1 MGVDL
6 AIATPVFLDY
16 TFVGLEGLPGPGEE
30 RFAGD
35 MVRSPGGGA
44 ITAIGATRLGLTT
57 GIAAPLGRDLPG
69 RFVRE
74 ALAAEGIE
82 TGEPRDIRTPTTVVM
97 PVDGERAM
105 VTVDPGARAR
115 RGDVEAFEPRAVGVN
130 LELLE
135 LAPSGPHAY
144 VTCGDDD
151 ARAFARRIPPRL
163 AGARALFVN
172 GREACVLTGADKPEE
187 AARELAAV
195 RVHRGR
201 DARGARRLRRRRGP
215 ARHRRGRGDGPGRGR
230 DRRRRPVRGRLH
242 LGRPARRGP
251 RGADALGEPLR
262 GALGRLADRRR
273 RCGHARRARRRGTPA
288 RAAAAPRRRTGGID
302 MRRIAAFLFLLAL
315 LTAGCGAA
323 PGDDNQDA
331 AEDAKKSEQSARKV
345 DVAKA
350 GPVTLTVWD
359 QEVRGGQAAQIKR
372 LNAAFQAKYPNVT
385 IKRVAK
391 SFTDL
396 NATLKLAVS
405 GDRAPDVVQANQGR
419 PVMGQLVKGGLLRP
433 LDAYAEAYGWSDR
446 YSKLLLDLNRFSPDG
461 QTFGE
466 GKLYGVSQMGE
477 IVGVFYNR
485 AKVPEKPETFAD
497 FERLLAQA
505 KQARRRAGRVRQPR
519 QVARDPRVPDRPERV
534 RAARPGARLRVRPLR
549 RLVRHAG
556 GPARRRHSC
565 RSGPSAAG
573 SRPTSTARAM
583 TRRGSSSRAA
593 RARS

>member
-57 GIAAPLGRDLPG
+57 GIAAPLGHDLPG

-187 AARELAAV
+187 AARELAEFASTV
-195 RVHRGR
+195 VVTLG
-201 DARGARRLRRRRGP
+201 ARGAFGVVEGQPVTVAGEETGRVVDATGAGDLFAAAYTWADLLGADPEARMRWANLYAALSVGSPTGVGGAATRAALVEEGRRRGLP
-215 ARHRRGRGDGPGRGR
+215 
-230 DRRRRPVRGRLH
+230 
-242 LGRPARRGP
+242 
-251 RGADALGEPLR
+251 PL
-262 GALGRLADRRR
+262 
-273 RCGHARRARRRGTPA
+273 P
-288 RAAAAPRRRTGGID
+288 
-302 MRRIAAFLFLLAL
+302 
-315 LTAGCGAA
+315 
-323 PGDDNQDA
+323 DA
-331 AEDAKKSEQSARKV
+331 ALE
-345 DVAKA
+345 
-350 GPVTLTVWD
+350 GLT
-359 QEVRGGQAAQIKR
+359 
-372 LNAAFQAKYPNVT
+372 
-385 IKRVAK
+385 
-391 SFTDL
+391 
-396 NATLKLAVS
+396 
-405 GDRAPDVVQANQGR
+405 
-419 PVMGQLVKGGLLRP
+419 
-433 LDAYAEAYGWSDR
+433 
-446 YSKLLLDLNRFSPDG
+446 
-461 QTFGE
+461 
-466 GKLYGVSQMGE
+466 
-477 IVGVFYNR
+477 
-485 AKVPEKPETFAD
+485 
-497 FERLLAQA
+497 
-505 KQARRRAGRVRQPR
+505 
-519 QVARDPRVPDRPERV
+519 
-534 RAARPGARLRVRPLR
+534 
-549 RLVRHAG
+549 
-556 GPARRRHSC
+556 
-565 RSGPSAAG
+565 
-573 SRPTSTARAM
+573 
-583 TRRGSSSRAA
+583 
-593 RARS
+593 

>member
-187 AARELAAV
+187 AARELAAA

-201 DARGARRLRRRRGP
+201 DARGARRLRRRRGR
-215 ARHRRGRGDGPGRGR
+215 ARHR
-230 DRRRRPVRGRLH
+230 
-242 LGRPARRGP
+242 
-251 RGADALGEPLR
+251 
-262 GALGRLADRRR
+262 
-273 RCGHARRARRRGTPA
+273 RRARRRAGSWTRPAPATCSRPPTPGPTCSA
-288 RAAAAPRRRTGGID
+288 RTPRRGCAGRTSTRRSRSARRPASAVRPRAPRSSKRDAG
-302 MRRIAAFLFLLAL
+302 
-315 LTAGCGAA
+315 AGC
-323 PGDDNQDA
+323 
-331 AEDAKKSEQSARKV
+331 R
-345 DVAKA
+345 
-350 GPVTLTVWD
+350 
-359 QEVRGGQAAQIKR
+359 R
-372 LNAAFQAKYPNVT
+372 
-385 IKRVAK
+385 
-391 SFTDL
+391 
-396 NATLKLAVS
+396 
-405 GDRAPDVVQANQGR
+405 
-419 PVMGQLVKGGLLRP
+419 
-433 LDAYAEAYGWSDR
+433 
-446 YSKLLLDLNRFSPDG
+446 SP
-461 QTFGE
+461 T
-466 GKLYGVSQMGE
+466 
-477 IVGVFYNR
+477 
-485 AKVPEKPETFAD
+485 PHW
-497 FERLLAQA
+497 
-505 KQARRRAGRVRQPR
+505 
-519 QVARDPRVPDRPERV
+519 RD
-534 RAARPGARLRVRPLR
+534 
-549 RLVRHAG
+549 
-556 GPARRRHSC
+556 
-565 RSGPSAAG
+565 
-573 SRPTSTARAM
+573 
-583 TRRGSSSRAA
+583 
-593 RARS
+593 